1 MTTAQIGVKSGN
13 VIVPY
18 VSTTKRTKE
27 LNISSGVTSNPAAAT
42 VEVSAIFYADSAGKW
57 RMNFTGQV
65 EYAAQA
71 NLSGDGTA
79 YLTFATGSNFAT
91 TPSAQGVVMDALN
104 DTLANQ
110 VVMCQ
115 SAASSNRLSFYGSS
129 TTIRYLRFSG
139 DVLLVGEPTTY
150 TTAANMEGVIA
161 ADVYIPPA
169 SGATPGIVD
178 GNAATWNGPK
188 TFADAPIFN
197 SGIYLDNVG
206 GVQTLLNY
214 FEFGTFNLNGD
225 FASDVTVRY
234 TRIDRIVIMTSEGV
248 PGHSTPINTA
258 STAASCVP
266 AQLRPIG
273 DPVTNVYLIGDGS
286 VARMVQVSTAG
297 VVTTNY
303 YDVNPA
309 TGLFRLFSTGKSD
322 TGTRFSITYE
332 LGAPA

>member
-1 MTTAQIGVKSGN
+1 VAYADSNNVWRLAFNLVGTFDSASKTTLDVAITGVVFKNTAGSYQSCSAFFLG
-13 VIVPY
+13 
-18 VSTTKRTKE
+18 
-27 LNISSGVTSNPAAAT
+27 SGVGTTSYVTPNAATITSAMASAAT
-42 VEVSAIFYADSAGKW
+42 V
-57 RMNFTGQV
+57 TGIAV
-65 EYAAQA
+65 
-71 NLSGDGTA
+71 
-79 YLTFATGSNFAT
+79 
-91 TPSAQGVVMDALN
+91 
-104 DTLANQ
+104 
-110 VVMCQ
+110 
-115 SAASSNRLSFYGSS
+115 
-129 TTIRYLRFSG
+129 SG
-139 DVLLVGEPTTY
+139 DVELNAEPAWA
-150 TTAANMEGVIA
+150 AANMEGVIA
-161 ADVYIPPA
+161 ADVYIVPA

-188 TFADAPIFN
+188 TFSDAPIFN

-273 DPVTNVYLIGDGS
+273 DPVTNIYLIGDGS